1 VQHAT
6 AGTQSGCAKGCKGV
20 LRSEVE
26 GRKVVEVES
35 KRGRKKNQDKDK
47 GGKNK
52 KSENKNAHK
61 PTASKTI
68 ENDKIQKIQS
78 NKKTGDK
85 KGNSLMD
92 SHPNEIRD
100 ALTPDGMASLTLSSN
115 DLRTTKAAWVK
126 KYIAILTEKENAEVA
141 AGQANQLLTNAEK
154 YKKAVEAWMSSYL
167 RSVLNSGKDKGFAS
181 IPASMLAV

>member
-1 VQHAT
+1 MQHAT
-6 AGTQSGCAKGCKGV
+6 AG
-20 LRSEVE
+20 SEVE
-26 GRKVVEVES
+26 GSKVVEVET

-47 GGKNK
+47 GAKNK

-100 ALTPDGMASLTLSSN
+100 ALTQDGMASLTLSSN

-167 RSVLNSGKDKGFAS
+167 RSVWTVAKTKDL
-181 IPASMLAV
+181 PAFQPMLAVWVWMC

>member
-6 AGTQSGCAKGCKGV
+6 AG
-20 LRSEVE
+20 SEVE
-26 GRKVVEVES
+26 GSKVVEVET

-47 GGKNK
+47 GAKNK

-100 ALTPDGMASLTLSSN
+100 ALTQDGMASLTLSSN

-181 IPASMLAV
+181 IPAYAGCLSVDVLGSICNLDH